1 VADRPSDAAPDDPG
15 TAAARARVDALLD
28 RLARVDLQIAVVAP
42 PDATRLEA
50 RDHAKAAAIAHGRLT
65 LFDEAS
71 AAARETVMRG
81 FARSGFSGTWAFT
94 EMAMSTATSRDRV
107 SAVAAFEEAAM
118 AAVVEDVVDEETV
131 DVLRSTSNE
140 LGLLTGIVPA
150 GSIDAVASPGRSV
163 GGPIVVAL
171 LGVLAVS
178 MFALGLGTASLV
190 TMTFAIAFLVGLIRR
205 RRHDP

>member
-1 VADRPSDAAPDDPG
+1 VSDRPSDAAPDDPG

-28 RLARVDLQIAVVAP
+28 RLARVDLQVAVVAP
-42 PDATRLEA
+42 PDGTRLEA
-50 RDHAKAAAIAHGRLT
+50 RDHAKAAAIAHGRLK

-71 AAARETVMRG
+71 AAARDAVLRG

-94 EMAMSTATSRDRV
+94 EMGMSVANSRDRV
-107 SAVAAFEEAAM
+107 SAAAAFEEAAM
-118 AAVVEDVVDEETV
+118 AAVVEDVVGEETV

-140 LGLLTGIVPA
+140 LGLLTGIVPP
-150 GSIDAVASPGRSV
+150 GSIAAVGSPGGSV
-163 GGPIVVAL
+163 GGPVVVAV
-171 LGVLAVS
+171 LGALAVC

-190 TMTFAIAFLVGLIRR
+190 TMSFAIAFLVGLIRW